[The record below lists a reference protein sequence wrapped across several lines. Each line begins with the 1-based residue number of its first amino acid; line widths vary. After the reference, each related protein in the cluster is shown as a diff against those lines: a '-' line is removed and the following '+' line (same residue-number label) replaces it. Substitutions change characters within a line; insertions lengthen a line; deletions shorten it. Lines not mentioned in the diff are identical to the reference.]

1 MLTADVLAR
10 YAGFPIPLF
19 ITEGSSLCAWPVS
32 GETNTKVI
40 VLSPPKAGTY
50 LVANLMTALGFVS
63 TGLHLMAGHVSDY
76 RFASL
81 DTARNNPY
89 DLSFTVAD
97 TALVTDLVQPGQFIV
112 SHLTGTDETEHL
124 CADFVK
130 IMPVREMRET
140 FVSHMRFFA
149 DTERSTPGKKD
160 WLALADGPE
169 RTVAA
174 LRDFGPTHVDMC
186 RAVLG
191 WHGREG
197 VLAIRFEDLWGDKG
211 RLRQHRVVAEVAG
224 HAGVPSLSDDDIE
237 AVLEKTL
244 KQKNKTWSGERT
256 DLSKWWSD
264 EAEDIFVSLGGQE
277 LNDLMGYPDPALG

>member
-10 YAGFPIPLF
+10 YAGFPTPLF

-211 RLRQHRVVAEVAG
+211 RLRQHRVVAEVAD

-237 AVLEKTL
+237 AVLEK
-244 KQKNKTWSGERT
+244 N
-256 DLSKWWSD
+256 
-264 EAEDIFVSLGGQE
+264 AETEEQDMVR
-277 LNDLMGYPDPALG
+277 